1 MFEYV
6 YQWIETIA
14 FYLVILTI
22 VIQLIPNNSYKQY
35 IRFFIGLILILMLV
49 EPVWSIFGMKE
60 SFQKFYDEAR
70 YEQRMREIEQATK
83 YLEDFSFE
91 TQ

>member
-35 IRFFIGLILILMLV
+35 VRFFVGLILILMLV
-49 EPVWSIFGMKE
+49 NPICSLFGMQE
-60 SFQKFYDEAR
+60 SFQEFYDEAR
-70 YEQRMREIEQATK
+70 YEQKMREIEQATK